1 MATSRDEV
9 RPKEGS
15 LGESSA
21 FVVHVG
27 WTLPNAGCHG
37 RVEHVSTG
45 LASRFGSAAEL
56 LAFMQATLGRG
67 PGCDDDE
74 TAAPAGSKTANTP
87 PGGTS

>member
-1 MATSRDEV
+1 MATSRDDV

-15 LGESSA
+15 LDESSA

-27 WTLPNAGCHG
+27 WRLPNAGCHG
-37 RVEHVSTG
+37 RVEHVLTG

-67 PGCDDDE
+67 PGCDDE
-74 TAAPAGSKTANTP
+74 PAAPAGSKTANTL